1 MIREEWLQKCNTA
14 DCEEGEG
21 VTGQG
26 TQEASRSQEGKEMSS
41 PLESQERKA
50 AIPIP

>member
-1 MIREEWLQKCNTA
+1 MIREEWLQKCNMA
-14 DCEEGEG
+14 DFEEGEG

-26 TQEASRSQEGKEMSS
+26 MQAASRSQEGKGMSS
-41 PLESQERKA
+41 PLKSPERKA